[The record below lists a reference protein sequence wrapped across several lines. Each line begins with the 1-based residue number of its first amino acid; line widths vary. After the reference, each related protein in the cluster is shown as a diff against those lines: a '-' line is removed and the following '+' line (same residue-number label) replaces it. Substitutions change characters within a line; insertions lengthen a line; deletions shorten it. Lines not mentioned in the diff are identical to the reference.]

1 MLYRDLNCIIEIL
14 PLFNSEARRMRK
26 TKMELID
33 QSSANQTTSPQPKK
47 KYQLLDVQSETI
59 EIISLETK

>member
-1 MLYRDLNCIIEIL
+1 
-14 PLFNSEARRMRK
+14 MRK